1 MNQMN
6 QENHSATSRAP
17 GSRLPRQLLARV
29 ADASYWM
36 SRYIERAEHIARIL
50 MVSVDSLTG
59 AGEFEEELSHQAV
72 VDVLKITWQEH
83 KLREL
88 VRADHSPMQALMSVA
103 RYMALDPSNPISLM
117 NCLTKARE
125 NARSIRE
132 SISNEMWEQLN
143 TLYWSMM
150 ADDAMA
156 RFDDSPQEFFR
167 QMMTGSLLL
176 QGLAD
181 QTIDHGQVWLFIQL
195 SKYLERADMTC
206 RILLAKFQ
214 TLHPMDTAVDSPGR
228 VIHWMAVLRACCSIE
243 AYRRANVGE
252 IDPGLVAG
260 FILFEPTF
268 PRSVHFCIHHALE
281 SVDRIRSVVAADAG
295 RDAQRRL
302 GRLFAELQYSRAAPT
317 QDMGLLAFL
326 EEIRNSAADASI
338 AVQEQWL
345 MRSGEQASRLE
356 LAMG

>member
-1 MNQMN
+1 M
-6 QENHSATSRAP
+6 SRAALLT
-17 GSRLPRQLLARV
+17 SSESSERLPRALLARV

-50 MVSVDSLTG
+50 MVSLDSLTG
-59 AGEFEEELSHQAV
+59 AEELEPDLSHQAV

-83 KLREL
+83 MLPEL
-88 VRADHSPMQALMSVA
+88 VKPEHTPLQAMMEVA
-103 RYMALDPSNPISLM
+103 KYMALDASNPISLM
-117 NCLTKARE
+117 SCLTKARE

-143 TLYWSMM
+143 TLYWSLK
-150 ADDAMA
+150 ADDAVA

-167 QMMTGSLLL
+167 QMLTGSLLL

-181 QTIDHGQVWLFIQL
+181 QTIDHGQAWLFIQL

-206 RILLAKFQ
+206 RILQAKYQ
-214 TLHPMDTAVDSPGR
+214 TLQRLDTVASLDTAAR
-228 VIHWMAVLRACCSIE
+228 VIQWMAILRSCCSIE
-243 AYRRANVGE
+243 AFRRANVGE
-252 IDPGLVAG
+252 IDHGLVAG

-268 PRSVHFCIHHALE
+268 PRSVHFCVQHALE
-281 SVDRIRSVVAADAG
+281 EVDRIRSVLAADAG

-302 GRLFAELQYSRAAPT
+302 GRLFAELQYSRAATT
-317 QDMGLLAFL
+317 QDKGLLAFL
-326 EEIRNSAADASI
+326 EQIRNSAADASI

-345 MRSGEQASRLE
+345 MRSGEEASRME
-356 LAMG
+356 LVMG

>member
-1 MNQMN
+1 M
-6 QENHSATSRAP
+6 SRAALLT
-17 GSRLPRQLLARV
+17 SSESAKHLPRALLARV

-59 AGEFEEELSHQAV
+59 AEEMDPDLSHQAV

-83 KLREL
+83 MLPEL
-88 VRADHSPMQALMSVA
+88 VKPEHTPLQALMEVA
-103 RYMALDPSNPISLM
+103 KYMALDASNPISLM
-117 NCLTKARE
+117 SCLTKARE

-143 TLYWSMM
+143 TLYWSLK
-150 ADDAMA
+150 ADDAVA

-167 QMMTGSLLL
+167 QMLIGSLLL

-181 QTIDHGQVWLFIQL
+181 QTIDHGQAWLFIQL
-195 SKYLERADMTC
+195 AKYLERADMTC
-206 RILLAKFQ
+206 RILLAKYQ
-214 TLHPMDTAVDSPGR
+214 TLQRLDAVASLDSAAR
-228 VIHWMAVLRACCSIE
+228 VIQWMAILRSCCSIE
-243 AYRRANVGE
+243 AFRRANVGE

-268 PRSVHFCIHHALE
+268 PRSVHFCVQHALE
-281 SVDRIRSVVAADAG
+281 AVDRIRSVLAADAG

-302 GRLFAELQYSRAAPT
+302 GRLFAELQYSRAATT
-317 QDMGLLAFL
+317 QDKGLLAFL
-326 EEIRNSAADASI
+326 EQIRNSAADASI

-345 MRSGEQASRLE
+345 MRTGEEASRLE
-356 LAMG
+356 LVMG

>member
-1 MNQMN
+1 MP
-6 QENHSATSRAP
+6 RA
-17 GSRLPRQLLARV
+17 LLARV

-59 AGEFEEELSHQAV
+59 AGELEEELSHQAV

-83 KLREL
+83 KLPEL
-88 VRADHSPMQALMSVA
+88 VRPDHTPMQALMGVA
-103 RYMALDPSNPISLM
+103 KYMALDPSNPISLM
-117 NCLTKARE
+117 SCLTKARE

-143 TLYWSMM
+143 TLYWSLR
-150 ADDAMA
+150 ADDAMS

-214 TLHPMDTAVDSPGR
+214 TLHRMDALASVDPAGR

-281 SVDRIRSVVAADAG
+281 AVDRIRSVLAADAG

-317 QDMGLLAFL
+317 QDKGLLAFL
-326 EEIRNSAADASI
+326 EQIRNSAADASI

-345 MRSGEQASRLE
+345 MRSGDQAGQIE

>member
-1 MNQMN
+1 MTQ
-6 QENHSATSRAP
+6 AAILTTSQAAAP
-17 GSRLPRQLLARV
+17 RLPRALLARV

-59 AGEFEEELSHQAV
+59 AGELEKELSHQAV

-83 KLREL
+83 MLPEL
-88 VRADHSPMQALMSVA
+88 VKPDYTPMQALMAVA
-103 RYMALDPSNPISLM
+103 KYMALDPSNPISLM
-117 NCLTKARE
+117 SCLTKARE

-143 TLYWSMM
+143 TLYWSLK

-214 TLHPMDTAVDSPGR
+214 TLHQLDSLASLDPAGR
-228 VIHWMAVLRACCSIE
+228 IIHWMAVLRACCSIE

-252 IDPGLVAG
+252 IEPALVAG

-281 SVDRIRSVVAADAG
+281 SVDRIRSVLVADAG

-317 QDMGLLAFL
+317 QDKGLLAFL
-326 EEIRNSAADASI
+326 EQIRNSAADASI

-345 MRSGEQASRLE
+345 MRSGEQASRME
-356 LAMG
+356 LVMG